1 MKLLKIFL
9 FLIFSFLFYPIFF
22 KAQEPPIIT
31 VSPEGYAK
39 TVVKIIPFSGDKG
52 AEVANLLKR
61 ALNLHLIILALEE
74 RAPSTK
80 DPTLKGSVSL
90 SGGSYFF
97 QGELTDPISGK
108 SFNLRAEATNH
119 VLLVSSIADKVVE
132 LLTKYQGI
140 SLSKIAFVRRTE
152 RADELI
158 ITDFLKQDFRRLRTA
173 ELILFPK
180 FSPSG
185 KKIAYIVYEKGTY
198 RLEVDHIQGL
208 ERKEYRIKGIA
219 GPPVWLPDEERMILT
234 LEERGEVGLFL
245 FDLRKEEI
253 SKLHT
258 GLGVRQ
264 AGSVSPDGRFAAFV
278 ASLRDKPQVYM
289 LNLSSGEARRVSFEG
304 GQETSPRFSPKGNL
318 LIYLLSQKTL
328 VLYDLSNNKKTQLAL
343 TFSITD
349 PSFSP
354 TGDYLIFRAKGK
366 KGGIYILHLD
376 SRAYQAYLP
385 YDNLYYPDW
394 GRH

>member
-1 MKLLKIFL
+1 MKFLKISL
-9 FLIFSFLFYPIFF
+9 FLLFSFFFYPILL
-22 KAQEPPIIT
+22 KGEEPPLIT

-39 TVVKIIPFSGDKG
+39 TVVKIIPFSGEKG
-52 AEVANLLKR
+52 AEVSNLVKR

-80 DPTLKGSVSL
+80 DPTLTGTVNH
-90 SGGSYFF
+90 SGGRYLF
-97 QGELTDPISGK
+97 QGDLMDPISGQR
-108 SFNLRAEATNH
+108 FNLRAEATNQN
-119 VLLVSSIADKVVE
+119 LLASAIADKVVE
-132 LLTKYQGI
+132 LLTKYHGI
-140 SLSKIAFVRRTE
+140 SLSKVAFVRRTA
-152 RADELI
+152 RVDELI
-158 ITDFLKQDFRRLRTA
+158 ITDFLKQDFRRLREA

-198 RLEVDHIQGL
+198 RLEVANAQGL
-208 ERKEYRIKGIA
+208 DRREYRIKGIA
-219 GPPVWLPDEERMILT
+219 GPPVWLPDEQHLILT

-245 FDLRKEEI
+245 FDLKREEI

-264 AGSVSPDGRFAAFV
+264 AGSVNPDGNLVAFV
-278 ASLRDKPQVYM
+278 ASLRDKPQVYV
-289 LNLSSGEARRVSFEG
+289 LNLHSGEARRISHEG
-304 GQETSPRFSPKGNL
+304 GQATSPRFSPKGNL
-318 LIYLLSQKTL
+318 LVYLLSQKTL
-328 VLYDLSNNKKTQLAL
+328 VLHDLSTNKKTQLAL
-343 TFSITD
+343 PFFITD

-376 SRAYQAYLP
+376 SRTYQSYLL

>member
-9 FLIFSFLFYPIFF
+9 IFLFSFLFYSIFL
-22 KAQEPPIIT
+22 KAQEPPILT
-31 VSPEGYAK
+31 VSPEGYTK
-39 TVVKIIPFSGDKG
+39 TVLKIIPFSGDKG
-52 AEVANLLKR
+52 AEVSNLVKR

-74 RAPSTK
+74 KAPSTK

-90 SGGSYFF
+90 SGGRYFF
-97 QGELTDPISGK
+97 QGELTDPISEK
-108 SFNLRAEATNH
+108 SFNLRAEATNP
-119 VLLVSSIADKVVE
+119 VLLASGIADKVVE

-198 RLEVDHIQGL
+198 RLEVANIQGL
-208 ERKEYRIKGIA
+208 EQKEYKLKGIA
-219 GPPVWLPDEERMILT
+219 GPPVWFPDEDRMILT

-245 FDLRKEEI
+245 FDLKKDEI
-253 SKLHT
+253 TKLHT

-264 AGSVSPDGRFAAFV
+264 AGSVSPDGKLVAFV

-289 LNLSSGEARRVSFEG
+289 LDLTSGEARRVSFEG
-304 GQETSPRFSPKGNL
+304 GQATSPRFSPKGNL
-318 LIYLLSQKTL
+318 LVYLLSQNTL

-343 TFSITD
+343 PFSITD

-376 SRAYQAYLP
+376 SRVYQTYLP

-394 GRH
+394 GKH

>member
-1 MKLLKIFL
+1 MKSLKIFL
-9 FLIFSFLFYPIFF
+9 FFFFSFLFFPIFLR
-22 KAQEPPIIT
+22 AQEPPLIT

-39 TVVKIIPFSGDKG
+39 RVVKIIPFSGDKG
-52 AEVANLLKR
+52 AEVSNLVKR

-80 DPTLKGSVSL
+80 DPTLTGMVSQSEGRYL
-90 SGGSYFF
+90 FEG
-97 QGELTDPISGK
+97 QLTDPISEK
-108 SFNLRAEATNH
+108 VFNLRAEATNK
-119 VLLVSSIADKVVE
+119 VLLASAIADKVVE

-140 SLSKIAFVRRTE
+140 SLSKVVFVRRTA
-152 RADELI
+152 RMDELI
-158 ITDFLKQDFRRLRTA
+158 ITDFLKQDSRRLRTA

-185 KKIAYIVYEKGTY
+185 KKVAYIVYEKGSY
-198 RLEVDHIQGL
+198 RLEVANVQGL
-208 ERKEYRIKGIA
+208 ERREYRIKGIA
-219 GPPVWLPDEERMILT
+219 GPPVWLPDEEQLILT

-245 FDLRKEEI
+245 FDLKKGEL
-253 SKLHT
+253 SKLNT

-264 AGSVSPDGRFAAFV
+264 AGSVSPDGSLVAFV
-278 ASLRDKPQVYM
+278 ASLRDKPQVYL
-289 LNLSSGEARRVSFEG
+289 LNLRSGEARRVSFEG
-304 GQETSPRFSPKGNL
+304 GQATSPRFSPKRNL
-318 LIYLLSQKTL
+318 LVYLLFQTTL
-328 VLYDLSNNKKTQLAL
+328 VIYDLSNNKKTQLSL
-343 TFSITD
+343 PFTITD

-376 SRAYQAYLP
+376 SRSFQSYLP

-394 GRH
+394 GRY